1 MIVIC
6 KKELRSYFTSMMG
19 YIFVFFILLVTGIY
33 FTAYNINSA
42 YPKLDYTLNAV
53 LFVFLVAVPV
63 LTMKILA
70 DERRL
75 KTDQLLLTAPL
86 KVEDIVLGKYL
97 ALITI
102 YAIPILIIC
111 LYPLIMSQ
119 FGTVSM
125 FEAYTVILGFFLL
138 GCVDIAIGVYI
149 SSVTESQVIAAV
161 ITFGVLF
168 VSFVMEG
175 IAQFFSTA
183 AVTSLVCYM
192 VLVVILALII
202 EMMFRSKTIAVAV
215 GAAGEIILLIL
226 YAVNSTLFESGI
238 QKFLSI
244 FNLAGHF
251 NNFANGIL
259 DLSGVLYFVSVI
271 GVCMLLTVQSILKR
285 RWN

>member
-1 MIVIC
+1 MRAIY
-6 KKELRSYFTSMMG
+6 KKELKSYFSSMMG
-19 YIFVFFILLVTGIY
+19 YIFIFFILLVTGIY

-75 KTDQLLLTAPL
+75 KTDQLLLTSP
-86 KVEDIVLGKYL
+86 VNVRDIVLGKFF
-97 ALITI
+97 ALVTI
-102 YAIPILIIC
+102 YAIPVIVIC

-125 FEAYTVILGFFLL
+125 FEAYTVIIGFFLL
-138 GCVDIAIGVYI
+138 GCADIAIGVYI

-175 IAQFFSTA
+175 ISQFFSTA
-183 AVTSLVCYM
+183 ALTSLICYM
-192 VLVVILALII
+192 VLVVVLALII
-202 EMMFRSKTIAVAV
+202 QNMFASKTIAVVV
-215 GAAGEIILLIL
+215 GAAGEIILLIV
-226 YAVNSTLFESGI
+226 YAVKSTAFESGI

-251 NNFANGIL
+251 DNFASGIL
-259 DLSGVLYFVSVI
+259 DLSGALYFISVI
-271 GVCMLLTVQSILKR
+271 GVCMMLTVQSILKR

>member
-1 MIVIC
+1 MRAIY
-6 KKELRSYFTSMMG
+6 KKELRSYFSSMMG
-19 YIFVFFILLVTGIY
+19 YIFIFFILLVTGIY

-75 KTDQLLLTAPL
+75 KTDQLLLTAPV
-86 KVEDIVLGKYL
+86 KVRDIVLGKFF
-97 ALITI
+97 ALVTI
-102 YAIPILIIC
+102 YAIPIAVIC

-119 FGTVSM
+119 FGTVSL
-125 FEAYTVILGFFLL
+125 FEAYTVIVGFFLL
-138 GCVDIAIGVYI
+138 GCADIAIGVYI

-168 VSFVMEG
+168 ASFVMEG
-175 IAQFFSTA
+175 ISQFFSTA
-183 AVTSLVCYM
+183 AVTSLICYM
-192 VLVVILALII
+192 VLVVLLALII
-202 EMMFRSKTIAVAV
+202 QSMFASKTIAIAV
-215 GAAGEIILLIL
+215 GAAGEIILLIV
-226 YAVNSTLFESGI
+226 YAVKSTAFESGI

-251 NNFANGIL
+251 DNFASGIL
-259 DLSGVLYFVSVI
+259 DLSGVLYFLSVI
-271 GVCMLLTVQSILKR
+271 GVCMMLTVQSILKR

>member
-138 GCVDIAIGVYI
+138 GCADIAIGVYI

-192 VLVVILALII
+192 ALVVILALII

>member
-1 MIVIC
+1 MRAIY
-6 KKELRSYFTSMMG
+6 KKELKSYFSSMMG
-19 YIFVFFILLVTGIY
+19 YIFIFFILLVTGIY

-75 KTDQLLLTAPL
+75 KTDQLLLTSP
-86 KVEDIVLGKYL
+86 VNVWDIVLGKFF
-97 ALITI
+97 ALVTI
-102 YAIPILIIC
+102 YAIPVVVIC

-125 FEAYTVILGFFLL
+125 FEAYTVIIGFFLL
-138 GCVDIAIGVYI
+138 GCADIAIGVYI

-168 VSFVMEG
+168 VSFVMAG
-175 IAQFFSTA
+175 ISQFFSTA
-183 AVTSLVCYM
+183 AVTSLICYM

-202 EMMFRSKTIAVAV
+202 QNMFASKTIAVAV
-215 GAAGEIILLIL
+215 GAAGEIILLVV
-226 YAVNSTLFESGI
+226 YAVKSTAFESGI

-251 NNFANGIL
+251 DNFASGIL
-259 DLSGVLYFVSVI
+259 DLSGALYFISII
-271 GVCMLLTVQSILKR
+271 GVCMMLTVQSILKR

>member
-138 GCVDIAIGVYI
+138 GCADIAIGVYI

-168 VSFVMEG
+168 VSFVMKG

>member
-1 MIVIC
+1 MRAIY
-6 KKELRSYFTSMMG
+6 KKELKSYFSSMMG
-19 YIFVFFILLVTGIY
+19 YIFIFFILLVTGIY

-75 KTDQLLLTAPL
+75 KTDQLLLTSP
-86 KVEDIVLGKYL
+86 VNVWDIVLGKFF
-97 ALITI
+97 ALVTI
-102 YAIPILIIC
+102 YAIPVVVIC

-125 FEAYTVILGFFLL
+125 FEAYTVIIGFFLL
-138 GCVDIAIGVYI
+138 GCADIAIGVYI

-175 IAQFFSTA
+175 ISQFFSTA
-183 AVTSLVCYM
+183 AVTSLICYM

-202 EMMFRSKTIAVAV
+202 QNMFASKTIAVAV
-215 GAAGEIILLIL
+215 GAAGEIILLVV
-226 YAVNSTLFESGI
+226 YAVKSTAFESGI

-251 NNFANGIL
+251 DNFASGIL
-259 DLSGVLYFVSVI
+259 DLSGALYFISVI
-271 GVCMLLTVQSILKR
+271 GVCMMLTVQSILKR

>member
-1 MIVIC
+1 MRAIY
-6 KKELRSYFTSMMG
+6 KKELKSYFNSMMG
-19 YIFVFFILLVTGIY
+19 YIFIFFILLVTGIY

-75 KTDQLLLTAPL
+75 KTDQLLLTSP
-86 KVEDIVLGKYL
+86 VNVWDIVLGKFF
-97 ALITI
+97 ALVTI
-102 YAIPILIIC
+102 YAIPVVVIC

-125 FEAYTVILGFFLL
+125 FEAYTVIIGFFLL
-138 GCVDIAIGVYI
+138 GCADIAIGVYI

-175 IAQFFSTA
+175 ISQFFSTA
-183 AVTSLVCYM
+183 AVTSLICYM

-202 EMMFRSKTIAVAV
+202 QNMFASKTIAVAV
-215 GAAGEIILLIL
+215 GAAGEIILLIV
-226 YAVNSTLFESGI
+226 YAVKSTAFESGI

-251 NNFANGIL
+251 DNFASGIL
-259 DLSGVLYFVSVI
+259 DLSGALYFISVI
-271 GVCMLLTVQSILKR
+271 GVCMMLTVQSILKR

>member
-1 MIVIC
+1 MRAIY
-6 KKELRSYFTSMMG
+6 KKELKSYFSSMMG
-19 YIFVFFILLVTGIY
+19 YIFIFFILLVTGIY

-75 KTDQLLLTAPL
+75 KTDQLLLTSP
-86 KVEDIVLGKYL
+86 VNVWDIVLGKFF
-97 ALITI
+97 ALVTI
-102 YAIPILIIC
+102 YAIPVVVIC

-125 FEAYTVILGFFLL
+125 FEAYTVIIGFFLL
-138 GCVDIAIGVYI
+138 GCADIAIGVYI

-175 IAQFFSTA
+175 ISQFFSTA
-183 AVTSLVCYM
+183 AVTSLICYM

-202 EMMFRSKTIAVAV
+202 QNMFASKTIAVAV
-215 GAAGEIILLIL
+215 GAAGEIILLVV
-226 YAVNSTLFESGI
+226 YAVKSTAFESGI

-251 NNFANGIL
+251 DNFSSGIL
-259 DLSGVLYFVSVI
+259 DLSGALYFISII
-271 GVCMLLTVQSILKR
+271 GVCMMLTVQSILKR

>member
-1 MIVIC
+1 MRAIY
-6 KKELRSYFTSMMG
+6 KKELKSYFSSMMG
-19 YIFVFFILLVTGIY
+19 YIFIFFILLVTGIY

-53 LFVFLVAVPV
+53 LFMFLVAVPV

-75 KTDQLLLTAPL
+75 KTDQLLLTSP
-86 KVEDIVLGKYL
+86 VNVWDIVLGKFF
-97 ALITI
+97 ALVTI
-102 YAIPILIIC
+102 YAIPVVVIC

-125 FEAYTVILGFFLL
+125 FEAYTVIIGFFLL
-138 GCVDIAIGVYI
+138 GCADIAIGVYI

-168 VSFVMEG
+168 VSFVMAG
-175 IAQFFSTA
+175 ISQFFSTA
-183 AVTSLVCYM
+183 AVTSLICYM

-202 EMMFRSKTIAVAV
+202 QNMFASKTIAVAV
-215 GAAGEIILLIL
+215 GAAGEIILLVV
-226 YAVNSTLFESGI
+226 YAVKSTAFESGI

-251 NNFANGIL
+251 DNFASGIL
-259 DLSGVLYFVSVI
+259 DLSGALYFISII
-271 GVCMLLTVQSILKR
+271 GVCMMLTVQSILKR

>member
-119 FGTVSM
+119 YGTVSM

-138 GCVDIAIGVYI
+138 GCADIAIGVYI

-175 IAQFFSTA
+175 IAQFFSNA
-183 AVTSLVCYM
+183 AVSSLVCYM

>member
-1 MIVIC
+1 MRAIY
-6 KKELRSYFTSMMG
+6 KKELKSYFSSMMG
-19 YIFVFFILLVTGIY
+19 YIFIFFILLVTGIY

-75 KTDQLLLTAPL
+75 KTDQLLLTSP
-86 KVEDIVLGKYL
+86 VNVWNIVLGKFF
-97 ALITI
+97 ALVTI
-102 YAIPILIIC
+102 YAIPVVVIC

-138 GCVDIAIGVYI
+138 GCADIAIGVYI

-175 IAQFFSTA
+175 ISQFFSTA
-183 AVTSLVCYM
+183 AVTSLICYM

-202 EMMFRSKTIAVAV
+202 QNMFASKTIAVAV
-215 GAAGEIILLIL
+215 GAAGEIILLVV
-226 YAVNSTLFESGI
+226 YAVKSTAFESGI

-251 NNFANGIL
+251 DNFASGIL
-259 DLSGVLYFVSVI
+259 DLSGALYFISII
-271 GVCMLLTVQSILKR
+271 GVCMMLTVQSILKR

>member
-42 YPKLDYTLNAV
+42 YPKLDYTLIAV
-53 LFVFLVAVPV
+53 MFVFLVAVPV

-138 GCVDIAIGVYI
+138 GCADIAIGVYI

-175 IAQFFSTA
+175 IAQFFSNA

>member
-1 MIVIC
+1 MRAIY
-6 KKELRSYFTSMMG
+6 KKELKSYFSSMMG
-19 YIFVFFILLVTGIY
+19 YIFIFFILLVTGIY

-75 KTDQLLLTAPL
+75 KTDQLLLTSP
-86 KVEDIVLGKYL
+86 VNVWDIVLGKFF
-97 ALITI
+97 ALVTI
-102 YAIPILIIC
+102 YAIPVVVIC

-138 GCVDIAIGVYI
+138 GCADIAIGVYI

-175 IAQFFSTA
+175 ISQFFSTA
-183 AVTSLVCYM
+183 AVTSLICYM
-192 VLVVILALII
+192 VLVVILAII
-202 EMMFRSKTIAVAV
+202 IQNMFASKTIAVAV
-215 GAAGEIILLIL
+215 GAAGEIILLIV
-226 YAVNSTLFESGI
+226 YAVKSTAFESGI

-251 NNFANGIL
+251 DNFASGIL
-259 DLSGVLYFVSVI
+259 DLSGALYFISVI
-271 GVCMLLTVQSILKR
+271 GVCMMLTVQSILKR

>member
-138 GCVDIAIGVYI
+138 GCADIAIGVYI

>member
-138 GCVDIAIGVYI
+138 GCADIAIGVYI

-168 VSFVMEG
+168 VSFVMEE

>member
-138 GCVDIAIGVYI
+138 GCADIAIGVYI

-175 IAQFFSTA
+175 IDQFFSTA

>member
-111 LYPLIMSQ
+111 LYPLIMSR

-138 GCVDIAIGVYI
+138 GCADIAIGVYI

-175 IAQFFSTA
+175 IAQFFSNA

>member
-138 GCVDIAIGVYI
+138 GCADIAIGVYI

-175 IAQFFSTA
+175 IAQFFPTA

-192 VLVVILALII
+192 ALVVILALII

>member
-70 DERRL
+70 DGRRL

-86 KVEDIVLGKYL
+86 KVEDIALGKYL

-138 GCVDIAIGVYI
+138 GCADIAIGVYI

-175 IAQFFSTA
+175 IAQFFSNA

-192 VLVVILALII
+192 VLVVILARFI

>member
-138 GCVDIAIGVYI
+138 GCADIAIGVYI
-149 SSVTESQVIAAV
+149 SSVTESQVIAGV

-175 IAQFFSTA
+175 IAQFFSNA

-192 VLVVILALII
+192 VLVVILAVII
-202 EMMFRSKTIAVAV
+202 EMMYRSKTIAVAV

-251 NNFANGIL
+251 SNFANGIL

>member
-138 GCVDIAIGVYI
+138 GCADIAIGVYI
-149 SSVTESQVIAAV
+149 SSLTESQVIAAV

-175 IAQFFSTA
+175 IAQFFSNA

>member
-138 GCVDIAIGVYI
+138 GCADIAIGVYI

-175 IAQFFSTA
+175 IAQFFSNA

>member
-1 MIVIC
+1 MRAIY
-6 KKELRSYFTSMMG
+6 KKELKSYFSSMMG
-19 YIFVFFILLVTGIY
+19 YIFIFFILLVTGIY

-75 KTDQLLLTAPL
+75 KTDQLLLTSP
-86 KVEDIVLGKYL
+86 VNVRDIVLGKFF
-97 ALITI
+97 ALVTI
-102 YAIPILIIC
+102 YAIPVAVIC

-125 FEAYTVILGFFLL
+125 FEAYTVIIGFFLL
-138 GCVDIAIGVYI
+138 GCADIAIGVYI

-175 IAQFFSTA
+175 ISQFFSTA
-183 AVTSLVCYM
+183 AVTSLICYM

-202 EMMFRSKTIAVAV
+202 QNMFASKTIAVAI
-215 GAAGEIILLIL
+215 GAAGEIILLIV
-226 YAVNSTLFESGI
+226 YAVKSTAFESGI

-251 NNFANGIL
+251 DNFASGIL
-259 DLSGVLYFVSVI
+259 DLSGALYFISVI
-271 GVCMLLTVQSILKR
+271 GVCMMLTVQSILKR

>member
-1 MIVIC
+1 MRAIY
-6 KKELRSYFTSMMG
+6 KKELKSYFSSMMG
-19 YIFVFFILLVTGIY
+19 YIFIFFILLVTGIY

-75 KTDQLLLTAPL
+75 KTDQLLLTSP
-86 KVEDIVLGKYL
+86 VNVWDIVLGKFF
-97 ALITI
+97 ALVTI
-102 YAIPILIIC
+102 YAIPVVVIC

-125 FEAYTVILGFFLL
+125 FEAYTVIIGFFLL
-138 GCVDIAIGVYI
+138 GCADIAIGVYI
-149 SSVTESQVIAAV
+149 SSVTESQVIATV

-175 IAQFFSTA
+175 ISQFFSTA
-183 AVTSLVCYM
+183 AVTSLICYM

-202 EMMFRSKTIAVAV
+202 QNMFASKTIAVAV
-215 GAAGEIILLIL
+215 GAAGEIILLVV
-226 YAVNSTLFESGI
+226 YAVKSTAFESGI

-251 NNFANGIL
+251 DNFASGIL
-259 DLSGVLYFVSVI
+259 DLSGALYFISII
-271 GVCMLLTVQSILKR
+271 GVCMMLTVQSILKR

>member
-138 GCVDIAIGVYI
+138 GCADIAIGVYI

-251 NNFANGIL
+251 NNFANG
-259 DLSGVLYFVSVI
+259 VLYFVSVI

>member
-1 MIVIC
+1 MRAIY
-6 KKELRSYFTSMMG
+6 KKELKSYFSSMMG
-19 YIFVFFILLVTGIY
+19 YIFIFFILLVTGIY

-75 KTDQLLLTAPL
+75 KTDQLLLTSP
-86 KVEDIVLGKYL
+86 VNVWDIVLGKFF
-97 ALITI
+97 ALVTI
-102 YAIPILIIC
+102 YAIPVVVIC

-125 FEAYTVILGFFLL
+125 FEAYTVIIGFFLL
-138 GCVDIAIGVYI
+138 GCADIAIGVYI

-175 IAQFFSTA
+175 ISQFFSTA
-183 AVTSLVCYM
+183 AVTSLICYM

-202 EMMFRSKTIAVAV
+202 QNMFASKTIAVAV
-215 GAAGEIILLIL
+215 GAAGEIILLVV
-226 YAVNSTLFESGI
+226 YAVKSTAFESGI

-251 NNFANGIL
+251 DNFASGIL
-259 DLSGVLYFVSVI
+259 DLSGALYFISII
-271 GVCMLLTVQSILKR
+271 GVCMMLTVQSILKR

>member
-1 MIVIC
+1 MRAIY
-6 KKELRSYFTSMMG
+6 KKELKSYFSSMMG
-19 YIFVFFILLVTGIY
+19 YIFIFFILLVTGIY

-42 YPKLDYTLNAV
+42 YPILDYTLNAV

-75 KTDQLLLTAPL
+75 KTDQLLLTSP
-86 KVEDIVLGKYL
+86 VNVWDIVLGKFF
-97 ALITI
+97 ALVTI
-102 YAIPILIIC
+102 YAIPVVVIC

-125 FEAYTVILGFFLL
+125 FEAYTVIIGFFLL
-138 GCVDIAIGVYI
+138 GCADIAIGVYI

-168 VSFVMEG
+168 VSFVMAG
-175 IAQFFSTA
+175 ISQFFSTA
-183 AVTSLVCYM
+183 AVTSLICYM

-202 EMMFRSKTIAVAV
+202 QNMFASKTIAVAV
-215 GAAGEIILLIL
+215 GAAGEIILLVV
-226 YAVNSTLFESGI
+226 YAVKSTAFESGI

-251 NNFANGIL
+251 DNFASGIL
-259 DLSGVLYFVSVI
+259 DLSGALYFISII
-271 GVCMLLTVQSILKR
+271 GVCMMLTVQSILKR

>member
-138 GCVDIAIGVYI
+138 GCADIAIGVYI

-183 AVTSLVCYM
+183 VVTSLVCYM

>member
-1 MIVIC
+1 MRAIY
-6 KKELRSYFTSMMG
+6 KKELKSYFSSMMG
-19 YIFVFFILLVTGIY
+19 YIFIFFILLVTGIY

-75 KTDQLLLTAPL
+75 KTDQLLLTSP
-86 KVEDIVLGKYL
+86 VNVWDIVLGKFF
-97 ALITI
+97 ALVTI
-102 YAIPILIIC
+102 YAIPVVVIC

-138 GCVDIAIGVYI
+138 GCADIAIGVYI

-175 IAQFFSTA
+175 ISQFFSTA
-183 AVTSLVCYM
+183 AVTSLICYM

-202 EMMFRSKTIAVAV
+202 QNMFASKTIAVAV
-215 GAAGEIILLIL
+215 GAAGEIILLIV
-226 YAVNSTLFESGI
+226 YAVKSTAFESGI

-251 NNFANGIL
+251 DNFASGIL
-259 DLSGVLYFVSVI
+259 DLSGALYFISVI
-271 GVCMLLTVQSILKR
+271 GVCMMLTVQSILKR

>member
-53 LFVFLVAVPV
+53 VFVFLVAVPV

-138 GCVDIAIGVYI
+138 GCADIAIGVYI

>member
-1 MIVIC
+1 MRAIY
-6 KKELRSYFTSMMG
+6 KKELKSYFNSMMG
-19 YIFVFFILLVTGIY
+19 YIFIFFILLVTGIY

-75 KTDQLLLTAPL
+75 KTDQLLLTSP
-86 KVEDIVLGKYL
+86 VNVWDIVLGKFF
-97 ALITI
+97 ALVTI
-102 YAIPILIIC
+102 YAIPVVVIC

-125 FEAYTVILGFFLL
+125 FEAYTVIIGFFLL
-138 GCVDIAIGVYI
+138 GCADIAIGVYI

-175 IAQFFSTA
+175 ISQFFSTA
-183 AVTSLVCYM
+183 AVTSLICYM

-202 EMMFRSKTIAVAV
+202 QNMFASKTIAVAV
-215 GAAGEIILLIL
+215 GAAGEIILLIV
-226 YAVNSTLFESGI
+226 YAVKSTAFESGI

-251 NNFANGIL
+251 DNFASGIL
-259 DLSGVLYFVSVI
+259 DLSGALYFISVM
-271 GVCMLLTVQSILKR
+271 GVCMMLTVQSILKR

>member
-1 MIVIC
+1 
-6 KKELRSYFTSMMG
+6 MMG

-138 GCVDIAIGVYI
+138 GCADIAIGVYI

>member
-97 ALITI
+97 ASITI

-138 GCVDIAIGVYI
+138 GCADIAIGVYI

-175 IAQFFSTA
+175 IAQFFSNA